1 MKRLLTLAILIISIL
16 YTRPLAAQ
24 SGYTTVTAQVVDANG
39 TKYVNAPYTVTFFD
53 PGTSGKLPL
62 LSGSVFQQNYNGY
75 ATDGNGNLSIS
86 LPDNSIIASTSGATG
101 TQWVFSICTAVGAY
115 TTQFCIPKTSI
126 TISGAS
132 QNISAALTAVAPILP
147 VSVSISAGV
156 SGNLPKYTGAVS
168 LGDSGIPASTV
179 PGLNFVSS
187 LPVSCTPGVT
197 QSVQLTGSPYQ
208 PYFCLSSGVWVPM
221 GGGSFG
227 ATVAGG
233 TAQAQTV
240 SITPPLT
247 IAGLGAGVQVCWLP
261 VANNTGSGPTLAGA
275 GSSTFTAKAITK
287 GINGGTALVANDI
300 TTSIVACA
308 IYDGTQFEL
317 QNPQTNI
324 VGAYQ
329 TNIYGAFLQ
338 DFTSATMEIPEAAGF
353 TTNVNSTIGL
363 DTTNNNCHIW
373 ENNADALCL
382 AEASAPAANTI
393 LKQTDATHGL
403 ASASG
408 LTDNGT
414 TVSTAENITASN
426 LTGGTLAV
434 KPLTGQLLRF
444 ADATSGNSANDG
456 LSWGSPLDTPNNCL
470 APLITAGGGTC
481 YTTGAFTTTT
491 ETDVGNSTD
500 ADGRGFELDHPPSGI
515 WKFNITNATS
525 CGIKLF
531 DRAAFDGPGIG
542 AIGFEIQPSSGSN
555 SMDSLICNDPSTG
568 LYTRIR
574 NVFLNNDPGATFAN
588 GLLHLKAVADGN
600 FIEGVHI
607 RNSSGI
613 GMAINGCCSTTVL
626 NSQFNGN
633 AGTGAIPISMITN
646 SGGAGF
652 NDVGVNLFSIS
663 AVHPGAASNNVHMT
677 NPAGNCVGVHF
688 YGLYMEGPLGTAD
701 TTTPSFDDGCESTLV
716 EGAVLGLDVAA
727 STRYMFQLETGSG
740 CFFTGHDLESYQQST
755 NIVNDLCNSVTV
767 TAPSLFTPINYTNMP
782 SWSIGTST
790 FKKSINLIETT
801 APTALANQDVF
812 YGDSTSHWP
821 KFNPNNVG
829 FGFVGA
835 LGLSNPTTGNS
846 PTTYQCAIT
855 SDAQDCF
862 IFTDSST
869 GTGGTLTNGLANQAL
884 LNLLTFQNSTETPL
898 EIQQNTIT
906 NTVATPAAQVE
917 MTWNNAGLVG
927 RGLVVSVTNTA
938 SAAGSYPFEVQNAG
952 TVQFGVSPTGVTSIG
967 AVGGTSGTINLNGTT
982 SGTATITG
990 PAVAGTLTNPVISSN
1005 EFQIG
1010 VAGTAGGILALGGST
1025 SGIATL
1031 TAPAVAGTLTNAT
1044 VSSNALQAGVAG
1056 TAGGILAM
1064 GGSTSGIATLTAP
1077 AVAGTL
1083 SNAIISSNAL
1093 QAGAAGGAGGV
1104 LGVGG
1109 STSGVATFTAP
1120 AVAGTLT
1127 NPVIS
1132 SNAFQVGA
1140 AGGAGGKL
1148 LLGGST
1154 SGTATFTAP
1163 AVAGTLTNA
1172 VISSNALQAGAA
1184 GTAGGILAVGGST
1197 SGVATFTAPA
1207 VAGTVTN
1214 PVVASNSLQVPDLVI
1229 TNLLISNTA
1238 PTIAAGGCGGS
1249 AASITAPNGTGS
1261 FEVNTGTTPGSA
1273 CTITMPA
1280 ATTSWTCDANTV
1292 SATSTTNF
1300 IVKQTGAISTTS
1312 VVLTLF
1318 TDAAAT
1324 QAYTGSDTLRVK
1336 CSAN

>member
-1 MKRLLTLAILIISIL
+1 MKRLLLALTIVILSMV

-24 SGYTTVTAQVVDANG
+24 SGYTTVTATVADSNG
-39 TKYVNAPYTVTFFD
+39 TKYVNAPYTITFFD

-101 TQWVFSICTAVGAY
+101 TQWMFSICTAVGAY

-197 QSVQLTGSPYQ
+197 QSVQLTGSPYA
-208 PYFCLSSGVWVPM
+208 PYYCISSGVWVPM

-300 TTSIVACA
+300 TTSVVACA

-338 DFTSATMEIPEAAGF
+338 DFSAATMEIPEAAGF

-363 DTTNNNCHIW
+363 DTTANITHLW
-373 ENNADALCL
+373 TNNADSL
-382 AEASAPAANTI
+382 AAATTSTTTTTTQPLFATAVAGVYNPRAIATGDLPTSGIPNVVYNNTTNTGTAAMTLNMAASTTANSFVVPAQAGLTSGTDGTIAYDTTNKNTHIRSNGADSLAVAESSAVAANTV
-393 LKQTDATHGL
+393 LKALNATNSL
-403 ASASG
+403 LTASG
-408 LTDNGT
+408 IVDTGAAVNIASETLNPASGGTFTGTFASGTTGNGWVENPAVINDFCWVDGVKNTTIDACATFYGASQGRIIAPPNYAGAAESVFANNLVTEDVTATQHLIGNGSTAFFPFILWSSHEGAGTNNMTVNGT
-414 TVSTAENITASN
+414 EVFATGGATQAITGTSVTMTNGSTAVTGVGTSFNTQLVAGEAIKLNADANSAWMNIASIGGATSLTLTN
-426 LTGGTLAV
+426 TYAGTGGTGAASYESPTIGFVVGQFAGAEVTGCCRAPWAFNSVTQVDNGQEGNVAYNTENDFNNNSGYDAKITNNLIDQLIGHDTV
-434 KPLTGQLLRF
+434 SGGTNKPLTAIQVRASNPPTNSWQEAMSLANFHTFGLNISSGDSGSIAIQLIPP
-444 ADATSGNSANDG
+444 DDTSANELTG
-456 LSWGSPLDTPNNCL
+456 RNHANTNTPW
-470 APLITAGGGTC
+470 
-481 YTTGAFTTTT
+481 F
-491 ETDVGNSTD
+491 
-500 ADGRGFELDHPPSGI
+500 
-515 WKFNITNATS
+515 
-525 CGIKLF
+525 
-531 DRAAFDGPGIG
+531 
-542 AIGFEIQPSSGSN
+542 IQ
-555 SMDSLICNDPSTG
+555 
-568 LYTRIR
+568 
-574 NVFLNNDPGATFAN
+574 
-588 GLLHLKAVADGN
+588 
-600 FIEGVHI
+600 
-607 RNSSGI
+607 
-613 GMAINGCCSTTVL
+613 
-626 NSQFNGN
+626 
-633 AGTGAIPISMITN
+633 N
-646 SGGAGF
+646 SGGAQF
-652 NDVGVNLFSIS
+652 VTLGV
-663 AVHPGAASNNVHMT
+663 
-677 NPAGNCVGVHF
+677 
-688 YGLYMEGPLGTAD
+688 GTA
-701 TTTPSFDDGCESTLV
+701 GV
-716 EGAVLGLDVAA
+716 I
-727 STRYMFQLETGSG
+727 SG
-740 CFFTGHDLESYQQST
+740 GISFTGL
-755 NIVNDLCNSVTV
+755 
-767 TAPSLFTPINYTNMP
+767 
-782 SWSIGTST
+782 
-790 FKKSINLIETT
+790 
-801 APTALANQDVF
+801 
-812 YGDSTSHWP
+812 
-821 KFNPNNVG
+821 
-829 FGFVGA
+829 
-835 LGLSNPTTGNS
+835 
-846 PTTYQCAIT
+846 
-855 SDAQDCF
+855 
-862 IFTDSST
+862 
-869 GTGGTLTNGLANQAL
+869 
-884 LNLLTFQNSTETPL
+884 
-898 EIQQNTIT
+898 
-906 NTVATPAAQVE
+906 
-917 MTWNNAGLVG
+917 
-927 RGLVVSVTNTA
+927 
-938 SAAGSYPFEVQNAG
+938 
-952 TVQFGVSPTGVTSIG
+952 
-967 AVGGTSGTINLNGTT
+967 TSGT
-982 SGTATITG
+982 SSITG
-990 PAVAGTLTNPVISSN
+990 PAVAGTLTNAI
-1005 EFQIG
+1005 
-1010 VAGTAGGILALGGST
+1010 
-1025 SGIATL
+1025 
-1031 TAPAVAGTLTNAT
+1031 

-1261 FEVNTGTTPGSA
+1261 FEVNTGTAPGSA